1 MSKKTLITL
10 IVVAALFLL
19 GIAAGVIFLYKGN
32 PGRGGSPSAGR
43 VNVDVQFPL
52 LKAVPSDAV
61 AILCLGDTKD
71 GTTLLTDPTKAF
83 TALVSDGRKDSCATF
98 VHKLAADVESGRL
111 AALRPEPMALSL
123 HYSGTLAPLLVLGM
137 PAAVSDSTDMVV
149 HIRNL
154 ADECGLTSAFRVS
167 DGSGMLLVSAS
178 ETLVNSSLRHQDGGL
193 SILTNKDFSACLA
206 GAEGRDVLFL
216 SNVNSGKLLPG
227 FFQRAVSRRS
237 DFFKTVASWTVMS
250 LTTVNEKTFS
260 AKGFL
265 SSGRGSDTFAG
276 VFASA
281 RMETPGFAKA
291 VPSGTV
297 FALSIPMA
305 DQADYLEAYRKY
317 LDACSKLGPN
327 ESAVSRLGRSAGRN
341 PNDWA
346 KALSVKEVA
355 KAQWR
360 VKDETMEALFVRVG
374 RKDYSLIFKGLDVSN
389 EKDYKIS
396 AQPYAFS
403 GFASVLFGSFFSLED
418 ESFFAFT
425 GEWLVSGSRAAI
437 DDYIGRYTSG
447 DVLQSLLSDASAAP
461 AALSKDC
468 SMVAYFSAGA
478 VQGENVFT
486 PVMLSAVTSTL
497 DGAAYEPCFLICN
510 GDTFQFEVTRVPF
523 ITKSSTP
530 AVVADAAVEVPQGPF
545 EVKNSGT
552 GGSNLIEQQSNYYLS
567 FKEMDGKGIWSVPFS
582 GPLCGA
588 VESIDYYNNGKIQFL
603 FASGSK
609 LYLLDRLGR
618 FVSGFPADLGKEVLL
633 GPAAYDFT
641 GAKGYTVMVLHTD
654 NTIGMY
660 NLHGV
665 KPEDWKG
672 IASDEKIISLP
683 ELVTVDGTRYW
694 AVRTAVQTQIFPFNG
709 GDPVYRQEGAR
720 SIRRDS
726 ELEVEGKNLKVMCND
741 GKTRNIK
748 L

>member
-1 MSKKTLITL
+1 MNKKTLITL

-19 GIAAGVIFLYKGN
+19 GIAAGVLFLYKGN
-32 PGRGGSPSAGR
+32 SGRGGSPSAGK

-61 AILCLGDTKD
+61 AILSMGNIKD
-71 GTTLLTDPTKAF
+71 GTALLTDGTKAF

-98 VHKLAADVESGRL
+98 VGKLAADVESGRL
-111 AALRPEPMALSL
+111 AALRQEPMALSL
-123 HYSGTLAPLLVLGM
+123 HYSGSLVPLLVLGM
-137 PAAVSDSTDMVV
+137 PAAASDSTDMVLRV
-149 HIRNL
+149 RNL
-154 ADECGLTSAFRVS
+154 AGECGLTSAFRVS
-167 DGSGMLLVSAS
+167 DGAGMLLVSAS
-178 ETLVNSSLRHQDGGL
+178 ETIVNSSLRHQDGGL
-193 SILTNKDFSACLA
+193 SILSNKDFAACLA
-206 GAEGRDVLFL
+206 GADGRDVLFL
-216 SNVNSGKLLPG
+216 SNANSGKLLPG

-250 LTTVNEKTFS
+250 LTNVNDKTFS

-265 SSGRGSDTFAG
+265 SSGRASDTFAG
-276 VFASA
+276 VFVSA
-281 RMETPGFAKA
+281 KMETPGFARA
-291 VPSGTV
+291 IPSGTV

-360 VKDETMEALFVRVG
+360 TKDETLEALFVRVG

-403 GFASVLFGSFFSLED
+403 GFASVLFGSFFSIAD
-418 ESFFAFT
+418 ESCFAFT
-425 GEWLVSGSRAAI
+425 GEWIVSGSRAAI
-437 DDYIGRYTSG
+437 DDYVERLTSG

-461 AALSKDC
+461 ASLSRDC

-478 VQGENVFT
+478 VQGESVFT

-497 DGAAYEPCFLICN
+497 DGAAFEPCFLICT
-510 GDTFQFEVTRVPF
+510 GDSFQFEVTRVPF

-530 AVVADAAVEVPQGPF
+530 AVVADAVVEVPQGPF
-545 EVKNSGT
+545 EVRNSGT
-552 GGSNLIEQQSNYYLS
+552 GGSNLLEQQSNYYLS

-582 GPLCGA
+582 GPLCGT

-609 LYLLDRLGR
+609 LHLLDRLGR
-618 FVSGFPADLGKEVLL
+618 FVSGFPAELGKEVLL

-641 GAKGYTVMVLHTD
+641 GAKGYTVLVLHTD

-665 KPEDWKG
+665 KPEEWKG
-672 IASDEKIISLP
+672 ITTDEKIISLP

-726 ELEVEGKNLKVMCND
+726 ELEVEGKNLKVLCND